1 MHPPSEA
8 DSDATFLQQLTK
20 TLRHYGVETHG
31 LVALFLIAP
40 TSKEDR
46 VDTRSYQHFLLW
58 FSANLNLIT
67 MVVGAG
73 GPVVFELSF
82 LNTAMTLLISDIV
95 AIFGPKLGT
104 RAMVQALYSVM
115 VPSLLNILNMLA
127 YVVFG
132 LILGGQVLATVS
144 SHLTPTTGIVIV
156 GLISLVACFCG
167 YRTLHWFVGVSWLP
181 TLLVLL
187 IMLGIGGRHLS
198 AALSSSYPAPS
209 ASSILS
215 FSSAV
220 MASVLGWCTV
230 TADYGVYHDA
240 NAPSALVFTYVYLG
254 IFLPSI
260 MMHLLGAAF
269 AAAAAG
275 VPAWNAGYDG
285 GNNFG
290 GLASAVLQ
298 PSGAFGKILMVL
310 MSLVLSAPTAL
321 EMYSSGMSLMNVSSW
336 FAKVPRYVFAI
347 VATAV
352 CIPVA
357 VVGQTRFYT
366 VLVIILDLI
375 GYWCASYA
383 GIIFTEH
390 VIFRRGNLAL
400 YKLDDWADG
409 SRLPPGIAALLAFLG
424 SFALIVP
431 CMAQTFYTGP
441 IAKTGTGDIGLLVGF
456 FGTCVLYAAL
466 RPIEKRLFPGHSS

>member
-1 MHPPSEA
+1 MHPPQENDQVSEA
-8 DSDATFLQQLTK
+8 NSVTFFQRLTK
-20 TLRHYGVETHG
+20 ILRHYGVETHG
-31 LVALFLIAP
+31 IAP
-40 TSKEDR
+40 TPKEDR

-58 FSANLNLIT
+58 FSANLNLLT

-82 LNTAMTLLISDIV
+82 LNTAMTLLVSDAI

-115 VPSLLNILNMLA
+115 VPSVLNVFTMLG
-127 YVVFG
+127 YVIFN
-132 LILGGQVLATVS
+132 LIIGGQILATVS
-144 SHLTPTTGIVIV
+144 SHLTPTTGIVII
-156 GLISLVACFCG
+156 GLISLVVCFCG
-167 YRTLHWFVGVSWLP
+167 YRTLHWFEAVSWLP
-181 TLLVLL
+181 TILVLL
-187 IMLGIGGRHLS
+187 IMLGIGGRHLNS
-198 AALSSSYPAPS
+198 ALSSSYPPPTAS
-209 ASSILS
+209 AVLS
-215 FSSAV
+215 FSAAV
-220 MASVLGWCTV
+220 MASVLSWCTM
-230 TADYGVYHDA
+230 TPDYGVYHDA
-240 NAPSALVFTYVYLG
+240 NAPRALIHTYVYLG

-260 MMHLLGAAF
+260 MLHLLGAAF

-298 PSGAFGKILMVL
+298 PSGAFGKILMAL
-310 MSLVLSAPTAL
+310 MALVISAPTAL
-321 EMYSSGMSLMNVSSW
+321 EMYPSGMSLMNVSIW

-357 VVGQTRFYT
+357 VVGQTRFYD

-375 GYWCASYA
+375 GYWCASYS

-390 VIFRRGNLAL
+390 IIFRRDNFAL
-400 YKLDDWADG
+400 YKLEDWEDG
-409 SRLPPGIAALLAFLG
+409 SKLPPGIAALLAFLG

-431 CMAQTFYTGP
+431 CMGQTFYTGP
-441 IAKTGTGDIGLLVGF
+441 IAKAGTGDIGLLVGF